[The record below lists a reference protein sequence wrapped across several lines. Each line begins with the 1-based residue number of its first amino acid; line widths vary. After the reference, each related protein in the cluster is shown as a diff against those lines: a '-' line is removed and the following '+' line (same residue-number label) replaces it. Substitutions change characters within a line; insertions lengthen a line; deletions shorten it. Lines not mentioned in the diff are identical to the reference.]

1 MGVYLFGVDYENEK
15 GKSLEYTNIHWR
27 MILDLVCVI
36 LPQFQKYIDNY
47 DEYTIEGKEFQE
59 LRLTIKGLIAI
70 EEYGEEIDGFKYSE
84 QVDNA
89 YNDFKKYLFDYGEY
103 PLVILKLLGE
113 FMDNNNGFQV
123 SR

>member
-1 MGVYLFGVDYENEK
+1 MGIYLFGIDYENEK
-15 GKSLEYTNIHWR
+15 GKLLEYADIHWR

-36 LPQFQKYIDNY
+36 LPQFQKYIGSY
-47 DEYTIEGKEFQE
+47 DEYTIEVKEFQE

-70 EEYGEEIDGFKYSE
+70 EENGEEIDEFKHSE

-89 YNDFKKYLFDYGEY
+89 FSDFKKYLFDYGEY

-113 FMDNNNGFQV
+113 FMDNNSGFQV